1 MTIMNISGINRYYNS
16 VIVQYLK
23 DGYIISP
30 FSAQARYSDEYT
42 HIDLYN
48 EKFKNEIIR
57 VWIVPNNNWSS
68 TYGNSRSYICV
79 EERKYYITPKLDD
92 KNKSL
97 WYHEGS
103 FIREKKFYQ
112 VKEGKA
118 YTDDVNDLDEIKRK
132 RKERAENPPA
142 NNRVINNGIRSIMIK
157 HIPAN
162 TIDKIMEMINRKT
175 GCKHATASCLKR
187 LTIDKGTNWY
197 NDGKLFASI
206 EYDYK
211 GRTGTVRI
219 ENFYN

>member
-1 MTIMNISGINRYYNS
+1 MTIMNISGVSRYYNS
-16 VIVQYLK
+16 IIVQYLK

-30 FSAQARYSDEYT
+30 FSAQSRYSYEYM

-48 EKFKNEIIR
+48 EKHKNEIIR
-57 VWIVPNNNWSS
+57 IWIVPNHTWDSI
-68 TYGNSRSYICV
+68 YGICREFIDV
-79 EERKYYITPKLDD
+79 TERKYCDVTNLDN
-92 KNKSL
+92 KNKTLLYSDGIL
-97 WYHEGS
+97 L
-103 FIREKKFYQ
+103 REKRFYQ

-118 YTDDVNDLDEIKRK
+118 YTDDISDLDEIRRK

-187 LTIDKGTNWY
+187 LVIDKGTNWY
-197 NDGKLFASI
+197 NDGKLFASV

-211 GRTGTVRI
+211 GRTGTIRI